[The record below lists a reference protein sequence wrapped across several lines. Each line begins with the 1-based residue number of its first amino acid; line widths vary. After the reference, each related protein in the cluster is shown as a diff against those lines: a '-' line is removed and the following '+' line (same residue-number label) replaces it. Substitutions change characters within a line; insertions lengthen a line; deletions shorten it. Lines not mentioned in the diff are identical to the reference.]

1 MLPREASSGLPKT
14 FEARLYPQLRG
25 DALDPDAPIEF
36 LVPVVDA
43 PLLVIER
50 DSPEARGL
58 QRLLDG
64 GGELQVLIKY
74 AIEVLDAGLPQLRG
88 RATPPVRREPVALDA
103 HAGVGS
109 RPEKQERG
117 PGRVHRCHKIGV
129 EVERWIVARRDHRRG
144 VYAPHSSGPRVFPV
158 GAPIGRHHQRVVIA
172 VERNGGAAMIQ
183 ERSTVL
189 VWMDLRW

>member
-14 FEARLYPQLRG
+14 FEARLYAQLRG

-50 DSPEARGL
+50 DSPKARRL

-64 GGELQVLIKY
+64 GGELQVLIKN

-88 RATPPVRREPVALDA
+88 RATPQSGANQWHSIRMLVSEVGQKSNGAP
-103 HAGVGS
+103 VGS
-109 RPEKQERG
+109 T
-117 PGRVHRCHKIGV
+117 GV
-129 EVERWIVARRDHRRG
+129 TRLG
-144 VYAPHSSGPRVFPV
+144 
-158 GAPIGRHHQRVVIA
+158 
-172 VERNGGAAMIQ
+172 
-183 ERSTVL
+183 
-189 VWMDLRW
+189 